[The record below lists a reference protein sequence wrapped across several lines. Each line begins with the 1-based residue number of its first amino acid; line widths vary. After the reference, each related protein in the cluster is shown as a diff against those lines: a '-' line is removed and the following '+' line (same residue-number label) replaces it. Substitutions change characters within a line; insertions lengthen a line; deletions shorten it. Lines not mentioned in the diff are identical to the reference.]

1 MYKYLR
7 VTISH
12 DNQQAVTNKLFERDK
27 RLKVLN
33 RKFVFHS
40 HQGHVCV
47 LVHAYVIRR
56 AIELTFARSAGH
68 KKKAGN
74 APVFWLKA
82 QASTS

>member
-27 RLKVLN
+27 KIESLKSKIRVPFASRSRVRSRSRLRNQKSDRIDFGTL
-33 RKFVFHS
+33 
-40 HQGHVCV
+40 CWP
-47 LVHAYVIRR
+47 
-56 AIELTFARSAGH
+56 
-68 KKKAGN
+68 KKKTGN

-82 QASTS
+82 TSTS